1 MSKPDE
7 NKIDKLT
14 EKAQESL
21 AKFFDD
27 PTKVEKAQ
35 DKAEGLLAKHMDKQQ
50 ADEVVDKL
58 TDALRAF
65 SRGGDSERS
74 E

>member
-1 MSKPDE
+1 MSHADE
-7 NKIDKLT
+7 SKIDKLSG
-14 EKAQESL
+14 KAQESL

-27 PTKVEKAQ
+27 PANVEKAQ
-35 DKAEGLLAKHMDKQQ
+35 DKAEGLLAKHMDKDQ

-65 SRGGDSERS
+65 SHGGDGERS